1 MAIGNPISLTNNI
14 AEKTSSQIAA
24 AGQGQFI
31 VPGGYLIN
39 KLGVYRNGVKLSQ
52 SSDYTAND
60 GDTVNL
66 IVPANDGDVIQFQ
79 VFDYFNIADAITTE
93 GGTVAGT
100 LTVEGSIVANGG
112 VTGDLTGDVTGDI
125 SGATAT
131 FTGDVSIGGTLTYE
145 DVTNIDS
152 VGIITARSGIH
163 VTGGS
168 VGIGTDDPQQLL
180 ELSSGAPRL
189 RITDNNTTAATSNS
203 YLEFQGSDA
212 RSAVIYTD
220 SGGLNLQTD
229 APATNPIRFLTGGTG
244 NERMRIDSDG
254 NVGIG
259 STSPEASL
267 NIDSDNGPTDQALLV
282 RDHNSIPINTDF
294 TAQIS
299 SYGQDSS
306 GLNGSKGGLFVHA
319 GFNRNIDIARF
330 SSIDTGFV
338 DVPRMVIKDSGDVGI
353 GTTSPDQKLDV
364 IGNIVAQASDSSS
377 GAQIESGGALEIWRS
392 DGVAFIDFK
401 SSSAEDFDCRI
412 QQASDGLSFATGGNG
427 SSTEQMRIDSSGDVG
442 IGTTQ
447 PTEKLHVIG
456 NILASGNIT
465 AFSDIK
471 LKDNIEV
478 IPNALDKVVQIRGV
492 TFDRI
497 DEEVPRQSGVIAQEV
512 EKVLPEVVIT
522 NKDGIKSVAYGN
534 LVGLLIESIKELKV
548 EINELKERL
557 EE

>member
-14 AEKTSSQIAA
+14 AEKTSSQIAGA
-24 AGQGQFI
+24 NQAQFI
-31 VPGGYLIN
+31 VPGGYLVN

-66 IVPANDGDVIQFQ
+66 VVPANDGDVIQFQ
-79 VFDYFNIADAITTE
+79 VFDYFNVADAITTE
-93 GGTVAGT
+93 GGTVSGT

-152 VGIITARSGIH
+152 VGIITARSDLSIADKIVH
-163 VTGGS
+163 TGDTDTAIRFPAADTFTVETAGS
-168 VGIGTDDPQQLL
+168 ERV
-180 ELSSGAPRL
+180 
-189 RITDNNTTAATSNS
+189 RIT
-203 YLEFQGSDA
+203 
-212 RSAVIYTD
+212 
-220 SGGLNLQTD
+220 
-229 APATNPIRFLTGGTG
+229 
-244 NERMRIDSDG
+244 
-254 NVGIG
+254 
-259 STSPEASL
+259 ST
-267 NIDSDNGPTDQALLV
+267 
-282 RDHNSIPINTDF
+282 
-294 TAQIS
+294 
-299 SYGQDSS
+299 
-306 GLNGSKGGLFVHA
+306 
-319 GFNRNIDIARF
+319 
-330 SSIDTGFV
+330 
-338 DVPRMVIKDSGDVGI
+338 GDVGI
-353 GTTSPDQKLDV
+353 GTDNPTAKLTVAGYAIFKAGDGRPDRIRISIQSDANYLTSFCDPSDPKDLV
-364 IGNIVAQASDSSS
+364 IENNNTTRDI
-377 GAQIESGGALEIWRS
+377 
-392 DGVAFIDFK
+392 
-401 SSSAEDFDCRI
+401 
-412 QQASDGLSFATGGNG
+412 SFYTGGTN
-427 SSTEQMRIDSSGDVG
+427 SLQIDSSGDVG
-442 IGTTQ
+442 IGTDNPQKKLHVYGDVMSGGNNIGSYVVNLNPSTGGPILEFGDLADTDKFMSLGASSGTNNLAITNRDFKISSSSVTNLVHIADDTGNIGIATDN

-492 TFDRI
+492 TFDRV

-548 EINELKERL
+548 EVNELKARL